1 MRVSIDRAC
10 CSKPSA
16 RATGAALRASSPGSK
31 IRTSAKL
38 RRKWAGFS
46 IDANRAVPD
55 RYPVTLG
62 RRASRPTTRYGR
74 IGHMS
79 LQGRCRAC
87 IDANNGRS
95 AVVVV
100 VVLVAMTVR
109 IVVCGGSALTG
120 RVGRQFKVGHWPGLK
135 GGEKVRTILA

>member
-1 MRVSIDRAC
+1 MIDQADLPSGHQLGQRRPRRQLE
-10 CSKPSA
+10 PSA
-16 RATGAALRASSPGSK
+16 ERAQEVDEG
-31 IRTSAKL
+31 
-38 RRKWAGFS
+38 

-109 IVVCGGSALTG
+109 IVWAMLLRSGN
-120 RVGRQFKVGHWPGLK
+120 R
-135 GGEKVRTILA
+135 